1 MEPEKKPPDLD
12 GLFWRILAII
22 GVIASISSLIV
33 SLISLLR

>member
-1 MEPEKKPPDLD
+1 MEQEKKPPDKD